1 MFTTLLYSLCVMVI
15 PVPFISNCH
24 LVPNDQTFK
33 TDPPSTK
40 SKVGI
45 VKRVISTVESVAA
58 TAMVLR
64 RVSRDYL
71 PVEFRRE
78 FEKYIA
84 RNVLNKFSNQFT
96 MVFDEFDG
104 YSDNEIYNAAQL
116 YLSTRISSEVRRVNV
131 TKNPNQEQFNVAMET
146 NEYTDVYNGVHFTRS
161 LLSKQLQ
168 SDDRY
173 GRTDIRSLELTFH
186 QKHKDFVLNSYMPY
200 IINTSE
206 THKQNKRT
214 VKLFTLEG
222 WYWKSVKL
230 DHPATFETVAMDPG
244 MQEMLVKDLD
254 RFVARREHYRK
265 VGKAW
270 IRGYLLNGPPGTGKS
285 SLVAAI
291 ANYLKFDIYDLDL
304 TDICS
309 NSELRRVLLGTAN
322 RSILVVEDIDCSVKL
337 HNRGAQTYNNN
348 GKLTLSG
355 FLNSIDG
362 ISSSCGDERI
372 IIFTTNRKE
381 VLDPALVRPGRMDV
395 HIHMSYCT
403 PYALRVLV
411 SIYLSITEHDLLE
424 DIDEL
429 VGHVDVTPAEVAEQ
443 LLVDEDPDIVL
454 GGLVEFLDAKRKKND
469 QEAKARLKEKEEL
482 AAKESEKKQQQKKL
496 KKAVAKKK

>member
-146 NEYTDVYNGVHFTRS
+146 NEEYTD
-161 LLSKQLQ
+161 LQ

-186 QKHKDFVLNSYMPY
+186 QKHKDFVLNSYLPY

-214 VKLFTLEG
+214 VKLFTHEG
-222 WYWKSVKL
+222 SYWKSVKL
-230 DHPATFETVAMDPG
+230 DHPATFEMVAMDPG
-244 MQEMLVKDLD
+244 VKEMLVKDLD
-254 RFVARREHYRK
+254 RFLERRDYYRK

-270 IRGYLLNGPPGTGKS
+270 KRGYLLNGPPGTGKS

-304 TDICS
+304 TDIYS
-309 NSELRRVLLGTAN
+309 NSKLRRVLLGTAN
-322 RSILVVEDIDCSVKL
+322 RSILVVEDIDCSVEL
-337 HNRGAQTYNNN
+337 HDRGAQTYNN
-348 GKLTLSG
+348 
-355 FLNSIDG
+355 DG
-362 ISSSCGDERI
+362 
-372 IIFTTNRKE
+372 E

-429 VGHVDVTPAEVAEQ
+429 IGHVDVTPAEVAEQ
-443 LLVDEDPDIVL
+443 LLVDEDPDIAL
-454 GGLVEFLDAKRKKND
+454 GGLVEFLDAKRKKNE
-469 QEAKARLKEKEEL
+469 EAKARLKEKEES

-496 KKAVAKKK
+496 KKAVAKKSEKKQQENGTVN

>member
-1 MFTTLLYSLCVMVI
+1 MHLIALFYFVDHLLLQKI
-15 PVPFISNCH
+15 P
-24 LVPNDQTFK
+24 
-33 TDPPSTK
+33 
-40 SKVGI
+40 
-45 VKRVISTVESVAA
+45 
-58 TAMVLR
+58 MVLR

-131 TKNPNQEQFNVAMET
+131 TKNPNKQQFKVAMET
-146 NEYTDVYNGVHFTRS
+146 NEEYTDVYNGVHFTRS

-186 QKHKDFVLNSYMPY
+186 QKHKDFVLNSYLPY

-214 VKLFTLEG
+214 VKLFTHEG
-222 WYWKSVKL
+222 SYWKSVKL
-230 DHPATFETVAMDPG
+230 DHPATFEMVAMDPG
-244 MQEMLVKDLD
+244 VKEMLVKDLD
-254 RFVARREHYRK
+254 RFLERRDYYRK

-270 IRGYLLNGPPGTGKS
+270 KRGYLLNGPPGTGKS

-291 ANYLKFDIYDLDL
+291 VNYLKFDIYDLDL
-304 TDICS
+304 TDIYS
-309 NSELRRVLLGTAN
+309 NSKLRRVLLGTAN
-322 RSILVVEDIDCSVKL
+322 RSILVVEDIDCSVEL
-337 HNRGAQTYNNN
+337 HDRGAQTYNN
-348 GKLTLSG
+348 
-355 FLNSIDG
+355 DG
-362 ISSSCGDERI
+362 
-372 IIFTTNRKE
+372 E

-429 VGHVDVTPAEVAEQ
+429 IGHVDVTPAEVAEQ
-443 LLVDEDPDIVL
+443 LLVDEDPDIAL
-454 GGLVEFLDAKRKKND
+454 GGLVEFLDAKRKKNE
-469 QEAKARLKEKEEL
+469 EAKARLEEKEEL
-482 AAKESEKKQQQKKL
+482 AAKESEKKQQKKL
-496 KKAVAKKK
+496 KKAVAKKKVRRSNKKILLDSKATCEPSIVFAATSLKKLENCSIFCHIYMLVFLLLIDIGIRMSISTHKCKFM